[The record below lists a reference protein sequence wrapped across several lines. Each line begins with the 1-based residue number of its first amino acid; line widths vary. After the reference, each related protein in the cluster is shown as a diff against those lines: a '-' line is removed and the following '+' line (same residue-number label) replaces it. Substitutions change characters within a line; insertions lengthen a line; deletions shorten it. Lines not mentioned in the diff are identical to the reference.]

1 MPAATDGAGLAS
13 LHNLQDQL
21 AEIGDEVDADQSDL
35 AFLKQFLEGPLLE
48 SLVQAKDR
56 LEQDPVDQPSDES
69 ASRMVADCI
78 NDIASLGSNSHA
90 VELEKVLSAPH
101 FMAMM
106 SAYDD
111 IADKNYEE
119 EVNDVKQLSAPP
131 PPMVFNNVADQVR
144 LVGIRKDKSAPLGI
158 TVKIDEHSDLV
169 IARIMSGS
177 MIDKQG
183 LLHVGD
189 IIKEVNG
196 LQVFS
201 PEQLMEIIRFTEGSI
216 TLKIVPTVVE
226 SQIKSQKY
234 MRAHFNYDPKK
245 DRLIPCAD
253 AGLTF
258 SDGDVLQILSSEDPN
273 WWQARVVTKDED
285 GQTGLIPS
293 QPLEEKR
300 KAFVQPDYDY
310 SKSSLLC
317 GLKRRKKKKIKYA
330 TKNTTDFDRCDLSI
344 YEEVA
349 RMPPF
354 ERKTL
359 IIVGATGV
367 GRRSLK
373 ERLLKDDPRR
383 FGAVMP
389 HTCREMRDGEVNG
402 KGYFFTDRETME
414 DDIKAGLYLEY
425 GEYNGNLY
433 GTKIDSI
440 NHVTNAGKMCVL
452 DVNPTSL
459 KILKTAEFMPFVV
472 FIAAPSAEALKRM
485 YDYGRQKGI
494 VVRRGD
500 DDYRKAV
507 EESAQIERVY
517 KGLFDMTIV
526 NDSFEDA
533 YKQLRMALN
542 DLGTESQWVPINWG
556 PSGLLVPGSY
566 WSYWSTGPTGLLVLL
581 VYWSHWSTGPTGPTG
596 LLILLVLLV
605 YWSTGPTGP
614 TGLLVLLV
622 YWSYWSHWSTGPTGP
637 VFTLVYW
644 SHWSH
649 WSTGPTGLLVLLVPL
664 VY

>member
-13 LHNLQDQL
+13 LQKLQDNL
-21 AEIGDEVDADQSDL
+21 DEIGDAVDVDGNDF
-35 AFLKQFLEGPLLE
+35 AFLKQFLESPILE
-48 SLVQAKDR
+48 SLIQAQDR
-56 LEQDPVDQPSDES
+56 LEVDPVDQPSDEP
-69 ASRMVADCI
+69 ASRIVADCL
-78 NDIASLGSNSHA
+78 NNIASILGSSSEA
-90 VELEKVLSAPH
+90 VELEELLCTPH
-101 FMAMM
+101 FKAVLA
-106 SAYDD
+106 AYDD
-111 IADKNYEE
+111 VADKNYEE
-119 EVNDVKQLSAPP
+119 EMKDITKLDAPP

-201 PEQLMEIIRFTEGSI
+201 PEQLMEIIRYTEGSI
-216 TLKIVPTVVE
+216 TLKIVPTVVDT
-226 SQIKSQKY
+226 QMKSQKY
-234 MRAHFNYDPKK
+234 MRAHFHYDPKK

-258 SDGDVLQILSSEDPN
+258 TDGDVLQILSSEDPN
-273 WWQARVVTKDED
+273 WWQARIVNKDED
-285 GQTGLIPS
+285 GQTGLVPS
-293 QPLEEKR
+293 QSLEEKR

-330 TKNTTDFDRCDLSI
+330 TKNTTEFDRCDLMI

-359 IIVGATGV
+359 VIVGANGV

-373 ERLLKDDPRR
+373 EKLLKDDPRR

-402 KGYFFTDRETME
+402 KGYFFTDRDTMD
-414 DDIKAGLYLEY
+414 DDIKAGLYLEF

-433 GTKIDSI
+433 GTKVDSI

-459 KILKTAEFMPFVV
+459 KILKTAEFMPFIV

-485 YDYGRQKGI
+485 YDMGRQKGI
-494 VVRRGD
+494 VVRRGKSGAGKVD
-500 DDYRKAV
+500 LKTDEDYRKTL

-542 DLGTESQWVPINWG
+542 DLGTESQWVPINW
-556 PSGLLVPGSY
+556 
-566 WSYWSTGPTGLLVLL
+566 
-581 VYWSHWSTGPTGPTG
+581 VY
-596 LLILLVLLV
+596 
-605 YWSTGPTGP
+605 
-614 TGLLVLLV
+614 
-622 YWSYWSHWSTGPTGP
+622 
-637 VFTLVYW
+637 
-644 SHWSH
+644 
-649 WSTGPTGLLVLLVPL
+649 
-664 VY
+664 

>member
-1 MPAATDGAGLAS
+1 MPAATEESGLAS
-13 LHNLQDQL
+13 LHVLQDNL
-21 AEIGDEVDADQSDL
+21 GEVGDEVGADRDDL
-35 AFLKQFLEGPLLE
+35 AFLKQFLESPLLE
-48 SLVQAKDR
+48 SLVQAQDR
-56 LEQDPVDQPSDES
+56 LEQEPADQPSDES

-78 NDIASLGSNSHA
+78 NEITRLGNNSQA
-90 VELEKVLSAPH
+90 MELEKILSSPH
-101 FMAMM
+101 FTMMM

-111 IADKNYEE
+111 VADKNYEE
-119 EVNDVKQLSAPP
+119 EINDVTQLSAPP

-144 LVGIRKDKSAPLGI
+144 LVGIRKDKNAPLGI

-216 TLKIVPTVVE
+216 TLKIVPTVVDP
-226 SQIKSQKY
+226 QIKSQKY

-258 SDGDVLQILSSEDPN
+258 TDGEVLQILSSEDPN

-293 QPLEEKR
+293 QSLEEKR

-330 TKNTTDFDRCDLSI
+330 TKNTTDFDRCDLTI

-359 IIVGATGV
+359 IIVGANGV

-389 HTCREMRDGEVNG
+389 HTCREMREGEVNG

-485 YDYGRQKGI
+485 YDLGRQKGI
-494 VVRRGD
+494 VVRRGKSGAGKVDLKTD

-542 DLGTESQWVPINWG
+542 DLGTESQWVPINW
-556 PSGLLVPGSY
+556 
-566 WSYWSTGPTGLLVLL
+566 
-581 VYWSHWSTGPTGPTG
+581 VY
-596 LLILLVLLV
+596 
-605 YWSTGPTGP
+605 
-614 TGLLVLLV
+614 
-622 YWSYWSHWSTGPTGP
+622 
-637 VFTLVYW
+637 
-644 SHWSH
+644 
-649 WSTGPTGLLVLLVPL
+649 
-664 VY
+664 

>member
-13 LHNLQDQL
+13 LQKLQDNL
-21 AEIGDEVDADQSDL
+21 DEIGDAVDVDGNDF
-35 AFLKQFLEGPLLE
+35 AFLKQFLESPILE
-48 SLVQAKDR
+48 SLIQAQDR
-56 LEQDPVDQPSDES
+56 LEVDPVDQPSDEP
-69 ASRMVADCI
+69 AGRIVADCLNI
-78 NDIASLGSNSHA
+78 IASILGSSSEA
-90 VELEKVLSAPH
+90 VELEELLCTPH
-101 FMAMM
+101 FKAVIA
-106 SAYDD
+106 AYDD
-111 IADKNYEE
+111 VADKNYEE
-119 EVNDVKQLSAPP
+119 EMKDITKLDAPP

-201 PEQLMEIIRFTEGSI
+201 PEQLMEIIRYTEGSI
-216 TLKIVPTVVE
+216 TLKIVPTVVDT
-226 SQIKSQKY
+226 QMKSQKY
-234 MRAHFNYDPKK
+234 MRAHFHYDPKK

-258 SDGDVLQILSSEDPN
+258 TDGDVLQILSSEDPN
-273 WWQARVVTKDED
+273 WWQARIVNKDED
-285 GQTGLIPS
+285 GQTGLVPS
-293 QPLEEKR
+293 QSLEEKR

-330 TKNTTDFDRCDLSI
+330 TKNTTEFDRCDLMI

-359 IIVGATGV
+359 VIVGANGV

-373 ERLLKDDPRR
+373 EKLLKDDPRR

-402 KGYFFTDRETME
+402 KGYFFTDRDTMD
-414 DDIKAGLYLEY
+414 DDIKAGLYLEF

-433 GTKIDSI
+433 GTKVDSI

-459 KILKTAEFMPFVV
+459 KILKTAEFMPFIV

-485 YDYGRQKGI
+485 YDMGRQKGI
-494 VVRRGD
+494 VVRRGKSGAGKVD
-500 DDYRKAV
+500 LKTDEDYRKTL

-542 DLGTESQWVPINWG
+542 DLGTESQWVPINW
-556 PSGLLVPGSY
+556 
-566 WSYWSTGPTGLLVLL
+566 
-581 VYWSHWSTGPTGPTG
+581 VY
-596 LLILLVLLV
+596 
-605 YWSTGPTGP
+605 
-614 TGLLVLLV
+614 
-622 YWSYWSHWSTGPTGP
+622 
-637 VFTLVYW
+637 
-644 SHWSH
+644 
-649 WSTGPTGLLVLLVPL
+649 
-664 VY
+664 